1 MREQFRDVSPED
13 AELQP
18 IIEGLFGE
26 YAARY
31 GDYFSKDAEVELTEW
46 YLAPQGLFIVLERD
60 GKIIATGAYK
70 PFDERTAEIK
80 RIWTDKTLRQQG
92 LAGRVLAGLGAAA
105 QARGIERVFLQVE
118 EGNAGA
124 RSLYRGVGFER
135 AWRYLYWS
143 R

>member
-1 MREQFRDVSPED
+1 MSEQFRDVSPED
-13 AELQP
+13 ADLQP
-18 IIEGLFGE
+18 IINGLFGE

-80 RIWTDKTLRQQG
+80 RIWTDK
-92 LAGRVLAGLGAAA
+92 
-105 QARGIERVFLQVE
+105 
-118 EGNAGA
+118 
-124 RSLYRGVGFER
+124 S
-135 AWRYLYWS
+135 S
-143 R
+143 

>member
-18 IIEGLFGE
+18 VIEGLFGE

-80 RIWTDKTLRQQG
+80 RIWTDKTASAGACRARGAGAGAQG
-92 LAGRVLAGLGAAA
+92 GAGRLQPDLPDNRFSPARSGAAVPQPGLPA
-105 QARGIERVFLQVE
+105 AV
-118 EGNAGA
+118 
-124 RSLYRGVGFER
+124 RS
-135 AWRYLYWS
+135 
-143 R
+143 

>member
-13 AELQP
+13 ADLQP
-18 IIEGLFGE
+18 IIDGLFGE

-60 GKIIATGAYK
+60 GDIIATGAYK

-80 RIWTDKTLRQQG
+80 RIWTHKALRQQG
-92 LAGRVLAGLGAAA
+92 LAARVVQELERRAVQAGYSQIYLTT
-105 QARGIERVFLQVE
+105 
-118 EGNAGA
+118 
-124 RSLYRGVGFER
+124 GFR
-135 AWRYLYWS
+135 
-143 R
+143 

>member
-31 GDYFSKDAEVELTEW
+31 GDYFSKDAEVELTAW

-60 GKIIATGAYK
+60 EKIIATGAYK

-80 RIWTDKTLRQQG
+80 RIWTDKSLRQQACCPRGAGTGAQGGAGG
-92 LAGRVLAGLGAAA
+92 LQPDLPDDRFSSAGSGAALS
-105 QARGIERVFLQVE
+105 QPGIPAAV
-118 EGNAGA
+118 
-124 RSLYRGVGFER
+124 RSHP
-135 AWRYLYWS
+135 
-143 R
+143 